1 MWPWPLTYLNKYFKR
16 HFCSLRITTV
26 PNYSEI
32 HEQMYKLWPRQ
43 IWTGT
48 CTMHAHT
55 PNWICNNHLIIWPP
69 RVTLTSTLPQQL
81 FQMAMLLLKENN
93 CQIIL
98 KSMHKCRSYGPDKSW
113 RTHACMHTHGAE
125 IETTCLAHLK
135 RARQKLFRYIITGKL
150 LSIVFKIAIHQ
161 YTKGLHMYTYIYLWQ
176 YVNLPH
182 PFVFMCELDLETLI
196 KTTMTIFLWAHLKRM
211 LLSTIFSLLAPFIF
225 QATSVYTMIL
235 DKTTKNYPN
244 VWRIKLYLSI
254 CSFCIKIVSL
264 RQSGIFLSILL
275 QTAILWYTQNG
286 HIY

>member
-1 MWPWPLTYLNKYFKR
+1 M
-16 HFCSLRITTV
+16 
-26 PNYSEI
+26 
-32 HEQMYKLWPRQ
+32 
-43 IWTGT
+43 
-48 CTMHAHT
+48 
-55 PNWICNNHLIIWPP
+55 
-69 RVTLTSTLPQQL
+69 TLTSTLPQQL

-196 KTTMTIFLWAHLKRM
+196 KTTMTIFL
-211 LLSTIFSLLAPFIF
+211 
-225 QATSVYTMIL
+225 
-235 DKTTKNYPN
+235 
-244 VWRIKLYLSI
+244 
-254 CSFCIKIVSL
+254 
-264 RQSGIFLSILL
+264 
-275 QTAILWYTQNG
+275 
-286 HIY
+286 